1 MIFSQLFSFRNTF
14 AVTNGLDPDHY
25 QRFVYQ
31 NCLQMLSA
39 VDIVIT
45 IKVRANIGNYET
57 SFVLFDLII
66 YIPFNNFSVKSGWVF
81 LGWTST
87 SQGLM
92 CVAQGH
98 NTMTL
103 VRLNPTTLGLV

>member
-1 MIFSQLFSFRNTF
+1 MS
-14 AVTNGLDPDHY
+14 NGLDPDHY
-25 QRFVYQ
+25 QRIVYQ

-45 IKVRANIGNYET
+45 IKGRANIGNYET

-66 YIPFNNFSVKSGWVF
+66 YIPFNNYSVKSGWVF